1 MINVTRL
8 PDVERKSLCV
18 WALGVSQSLRPIVFL
33 DFFLVGKSI
42 ALPDPA
48 PGRLRTP
55 PSSVVSIGLSRFKA
69 TPLAA
74 LFAVFDCRDSN
85 VFVFGARQYRLL
97 LSRFPIMCPCDRTWT
112 GRITPRGQAAWRGR
126 PASRSC
132 WSCPTGDPQ
141 VNRRLGIDFSMSTC
155 CRSYYSKVF
164 WFLRIGFL
172 VGLFVYG
179 KIMVIVWGSCENID
193 TYNVVVNCTC

>member
-1 MINVTRL
+1 MKFFTLRSYFSEITELEVMNDQCHTSARRRTEIPLCLGPRCLSIPAADRL
-8 PDVERKSLCV
+8 PRL
-18 WALGVSQSLRPIVFL
+18 
-33 DFFLVGKSI
+33 FLVGKSI

-112 GRITPRGQAAWRGR
+112 GRITPRGQAA
-126 PASRSC
+126 
-132 WSCPTGDPQ
+132 
-141 VNRRLGIDFSMSTC
+141 
-155 CRSYYSKVF
+155 
-164 WFLRIGFL
+164 
-172 VGLFVYG
+172 
-179 KIMVIVWGSCENID
+179 
-193 TYNVVVNCTC
+193 